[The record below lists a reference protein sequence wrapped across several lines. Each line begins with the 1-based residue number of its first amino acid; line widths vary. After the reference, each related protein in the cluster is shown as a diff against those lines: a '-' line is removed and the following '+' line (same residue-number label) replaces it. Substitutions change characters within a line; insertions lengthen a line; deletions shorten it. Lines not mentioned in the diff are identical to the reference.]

1 MINKGINMKT
11 KINLNRRINSIKT
24 RHKSHLKDYHHRREE
39 SKAEVRYKIMENTM
53 RGYFNYSI

>member
-1 MINKGINMKT
+1 MKT